1 MQVKVCLMNAY
12 LCLIK
17 ERVLQYHHDEMF
29 VLLANFYIYLYL
41 YLLGILP
48 GTAELIYFCGSKVPD
63 LLFWKRNDMLVFRL
77 VQD

>member
-29 VLLANFYIYLYL
+29 VLLATLTYIC
-41 YLLGILP
+41 IR
-48 GTAELIYFCGSKVPD
+48 IYRDFARNNRAHIF
-63 LLFWKRNDMLVFRL
+63 LWKQSAWFIALEEK
-77 VQD
+77 